1 MKEARASL
9 VVRQLDAETAPR
21 WDAFV
26 ARAPQASF
34 FHRAGWQ
41 PVIERSFRHK
51 SYFLYAEAAGEIR
64 GVLPLVHINSRLFA
78 NGLIST
84 PFCVAGGPVAVD
96 PAAHA
101 ALDDHAVDL
110 MARLGADFLE
120 YRCPARPHPD
130 WAQKT
135 GLYAGFEGPL
145 AADEA
150 ANLKAIPRKQR
161 AVVRKALAG
170 DLEAGLD
177 DEIEPFYR
185 LYAESLRNLGTPV
198 FAKAYFRE
206 LREVFGSDCEIL
218 TVRRA
223 GRPVSSVLCFYFRDT
238 VLPYYTGASPAARRL
253 GAADL
258 MYWHLMRHAVGRG
271 ATRFDFG
278 RSKQGTGPYAF
289 KKNWGFTPEPLV
301 YEYQLRAGQAVPD
314 VNPLNPKYR
323 LFIKLWQRLPL
334 ALANQLGPHIVRNIG

>member
-1 MKEARASL
+1 MSL
-9 VVRQLDAETAPR
+9 VVHQLDAAAQPR

-26 ARAPQASF
+26 AAAPQASF

-41 PVIERSFRHK
+41 PVLERSFRHK
-51 SYFLYAEAAGEIR
+51 SYFLYAEAAGEIQ

-96 PAAHA
+96 AAAYA
-101 ALDDHAVDL
+101 ALDDHALAL
-110 MARLGADFLE
+110 MARLGADFPE
-120 YRCPARPHPD
+120 YRSPVQPHPG

-135 GLYAGFEGPL
+135 GLYAGFAGPL
-145 AADEA
+145 LADEA
-150 ANLKAIPRKQR
+150 ANLAAIPRKQR

-170 DLEAGLD
+170 DLDAGLD
-177 DEIEPFYR
+177 DGIEPFYR

-198 FAKAYFRE
+198 FAKAYFRH
-206 LREVFGSDCEIL
+206 LREIFGADCEIL

-223 GRPVSSVLCFYFRDT
+223 GRPVASVLSFYFRDK
-238 VLPYYTGASPAARRL
+238 VLPYYTGALAEARRL
-253 GAADL
+253 GANDL

-271 ATRFDFG
+271 PTRFDFG
-278 RSKQGTGPYAF
+278 RSKEGTGPYAF
-289 KKNWGFTPEPLV
+289 KKNWGFTPTPLTH
-301 YEYQLRAGQAVPD
+301 EYKLRAGQAVPD

-334 ALANQLGPHIVRNIG
+334 ALANRLGPHIVRNIG

>member
-1 MKEARASL
+1 MSL
-9 VVRQLDAETAPR
+9 VVHQLDARAAPR

-41 PVIERSFRHK
+41 PVLERSFRHK
-51 SYFLYAEAAGEIR
+51 SYFLYAEAAGEIQ

-96 PAAHA
+96 AAAYA
-101 ALDDHAVDL
+101 ALDQHALAL

-120 YRCPARPHPD
+120 YRCPVQPHPG
-130 WAQKT
+130 WTQKT
-135 GLYAGFEGPL
+135 GLYAGFERPL
-145 AADEA
+145 PADEA
-150 ANLKAIPRKQR
+150 ANLAAIPRKQR

-170 DLEAGLD
+170 DLEAALD
-177 DEIEPFYR
+177 DGIEPFYR

-198 FAKAYFRE
+198 FAKRYFRE
-206 LREVFGSDCEIL
+206 LRAVFGADCEIL
-218 TVRRA
+218 TVSRA
-223 GRPVSSVLCFYFRDT
+223 GRPISSVLSFHFRDT
-238 VLPYYTGASPAARRL
+238 VLPYYTGASPEARRL

-258 MYWHLMRHAVGRG
+258 MYWRLMRHAVGRG

-278 RSKQGTGPYAF
+278 RSKEGTGPYAF
-289 KKNWGFTPEPLV
+289 KKNWGFTPTPLTHV
-301 YEYQLRAGQAVPD
+301 YQLRA
-314 VNPLNPKYR
+314 
-323 LFIKLWQRLPL
+323 
-334 ALANQLGPHIVRNIG
+334 